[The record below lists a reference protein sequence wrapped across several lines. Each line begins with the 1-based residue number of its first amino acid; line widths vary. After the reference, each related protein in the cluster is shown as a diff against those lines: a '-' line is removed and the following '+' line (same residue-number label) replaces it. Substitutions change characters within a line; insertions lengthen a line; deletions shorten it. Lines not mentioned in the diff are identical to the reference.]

1 MKNEAQ
7 IVQEEMR
14 KLIARSCITV
24 PVSGSSY
31 YRFHRSLLKFFF
43 GVADVTINYDL
54 CAMTLWHSEN
64 IGRGDVYE
72 LSEVKGRKI
81 SYTSLEETLKGC
93 LESGEQQTH
102 FYRSMLFHYNHVSEP
117 CDNEQRSA

>member
-1 MKNEAQ
+1 MKNETQ

-14 KLIARSCITV
+14 KLIARSCKVV

-31 YRFHRSLLKFFF
+31 YRFHKSLLKFFF
-43 GVADVTINYDL
+43 GVADVTINYNNQ
-54 CAMTLWHSEN
+54 AMTLWHSEN
-64 IGRGDVYE
+64 VGNGDIYE

-93 LESGEQQTH
+93 LEIGDQQTN
-102 FYRSMLFHYNHVSEP
+102 FYRSMLYHYNHVE
-117 CDNEQRSA
+117 DGGTDEQQSA